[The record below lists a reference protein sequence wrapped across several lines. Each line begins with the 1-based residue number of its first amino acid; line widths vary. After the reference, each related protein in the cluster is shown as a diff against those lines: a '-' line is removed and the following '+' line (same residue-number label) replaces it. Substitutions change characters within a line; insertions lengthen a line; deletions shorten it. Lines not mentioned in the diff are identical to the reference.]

1 MLEPS
6 LELYYISLFSNIIWV
21 VELGIVNISIEFS
34 FLVFHMSLPRAC
46 QIEAVVHAFYHLGQ
60 NYNSR
65 LAFDLI

>member
-21 VELGIVNISIEFS
+21 VELGIVNISIEVS
-34 FLVFHMSLPRAC
+34 FLVSHMSLPRAC
-46 QIEAVVHAFYHLGQ
+46 QIESAVHAFYHLVQ

-65 LAFDLI
+65 LSFDPT